1 MSLFPGG
8 SLFSPSKPRVQE
20 PVILDEKIDTAAE
33 DAKKK
38 SQSDANKRKGRRA
51 SILTSSR
58 GLPDEDTLGSIKQT
72 TAGGMSKILG

>member
-1 MSLFPGG
+1 VSFLKN
-8 SLFSPSKPRVQE
+8 LFSPPKPRVQE

-33 DAKKK
+33 DAKKAA
-38 SQSDANKRKGRRA
+38 QANAKKRKGRRA
-51 SILTSSR
+51 SILTSTR

>member
-1 MSLFPGG
+1 MSFLKN
-8 SLFSPSKPRVQE
+8 LFSPPKPRVQE

-33 DAKKK
+33 DAKKAA
-38 SQSDANKRKGRRA
+38 QANAKKRKGRRA
-51 SILTSSR
+51 SILTSYR

>member
-1 MSLFPGG
+1 MSFIKNF
-8 SLFSPSKPRVQE
+8 FSPPKPRVQE

-33 DAKKK
+33 DAKKVA
-38 SQSDANKRKGRRA
+38 QANAKKRKGRRA
-51 SILTSSR
+51 SILTSTR

>member
-1 MSLFPGG
+1 VSFLKN
-8 SLFSPSKPRVQE
+8 LFSPPKPRVQE

-33 DAKKK
+33 DAKKVA
-38 SQSDANKRKGRRA
+38 QANAKKRKGRRA
-51 SILTSSR
+51 SILTSTR

>member
-1 MSLFPGG
+1 MSFLKN
-8 SLFSPSKPRVQE
+8 LFSPPKPRVQE

-33 DAKKK
+33 DAKKVA
-38 SQSDANKRKGRRA
+38 QANAKKRKGRRA

>member
-1 MSLFPGG
+1 MSFLKN
-8 SLFSPSKPRVQE
+8 LFSPPKPRVQE

-33 DAKKK
+33 DAKKVA
-38 SQSDANKRKGRRA
+38 QANAKKRKGRRA
-51 SILTSSR
+51 SILTSTR